1 MGVVR
6 RKLKGL
12 INRAVPDRYF
22 VSRCVRDK
30 AGVYLTFDDSP
41 HPVWTQR
48 SMDVLERYD
57 IKATYFLVGR
67 EAVRHA
73 GIVKEI
79 VRRGHTVGNH
89 TYSHRSVAGLGAK
102 DLEWEIVENGKR
114 LSDLSGQNVKLFRPP
129 WGRLDFRSAGYIIL
143 KGHQIVMWSL
153 DSTDYKM
160 AGAGAIM
167 DWFEKV
173 GVRAGEIMLFHDDN
187 EQTITALPDLIEK
200 VRRVGLV
207 FNNLKNN

>member
-1 MGVVR
+1 VGVVR

-22 VSRCVRDK
+22 VTRCFRDK
-30 AGVYLTFDDSP
+30 YSVYLTFDDSP
-41 HPVWTQR
+41 HPVWTPR
-48 SMDVLERYD
+48 SMDVLEQYD
-57 IKATYFLVGR
+57 IKATYFLVGQ
-67 EAVRHA
+67 EAMRHA

-79 VRRGHTVGNH
+79 VERGHTIGNH
-89 TYSHRSVAGLGAK
+89 TYTHRSVVGLGKK
-102 DLEWEIVENGKR
+102 DLEMEIMENRKR
-114 LSDLSGQNVKLFRPP
+114 LSDLSGQDVKMFRPP

-143 KGHQIVMWSL
+143 RGQQIVMWSL

-160 AGAGAIM
+160 AGADAIV
-167 DWFEKV
+167 DWFDKV

-200 VRRVGLV
+200 VQRNGLV